1 MSNQEFDRRDFL
13 AAGAAVGALAAM
25 PGTASAQ
32 QQKKPPRLSVF
43 ALDVHSGKPA
53 AGMRVDVSRLEGETY
68 RLVKTVQINDTGNT
82 DEPVFSADKMAVGD
96 YEFLL
101 YFAEYYNKLGVKLS
115 SPPFLNKVPI
125 RFSISDPK
133 QVYHIPVLLTPWSY
147 NTYRGS

>member
-1 MSNQEFDRRDFL
+1 MSSQGFERRDFL
-13 AAGAAVGALAAM
+13 ATGAAVGALAAM
-25 PGTASAQ
+25 PGQASA

-53 AGMRVDVSRLEGETY
+53 AGLRVDFSRLEGEAY

-82 DEPVFSADKMAVGD
+82 DEPVFNADQMATGD
-96 YEFLL
+96 YEFVL
-101 YFAEYYNKLGVKLS
+101 YFADYYSKLGVKLNN
-115 SPPFLNKVPI
+115 PPFLNKVPI
-125 RFSISDPK
+125 RFSIADPK

>member
-1 MSNQEFDRRDFL
+1 MDEQGMNRREWL
-13 AAGAAVGALAAM
+13 TAGAAIGALAAL

-43 ALDVHSGKPA
+43 ALDVHAGKPA
-53 AGMRVDVSRLEGETY
+53 AGMRVDVSKLEGDTY
-68 RLVKTVQINDTGNT
+68 RLVKSVQINDTGNT
-82 DEPVFSADKMAVGD
+82 DEPVFTADKMATGD

-101 YFAEYYNKLGVKLS
+101 YFAEYYNKLGVKLA

-125 RFSISDPK
+125 RFSIADPK